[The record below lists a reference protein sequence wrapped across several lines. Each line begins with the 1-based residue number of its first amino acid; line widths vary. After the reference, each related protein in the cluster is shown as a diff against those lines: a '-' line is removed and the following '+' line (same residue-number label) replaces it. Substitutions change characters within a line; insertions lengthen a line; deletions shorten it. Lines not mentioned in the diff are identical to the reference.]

1 MLDLRPELEVAL
13 RLADECGA
21 IALRYQQG
29 GADAL
34 QTEEKAHGGGPV
46 TRADKEVDRR
56 LVEALLEAFPGDT
69 ILAEESHAESR
80 LPPTLRGR
88 REGRCWLID
97 PVDGTRDFARGEPHW
112 AIHIGLAIEGRPL
125 LGVVAEP
132 AKGRLTWGLV
142 EGEGA
147 GASCRDAK
155 GERSVTVASPNRA
168 ALRLV
173 SSKSHSSP
181 RTDEIAARLGVPP
194 DRHQRIGSTGVKI
207 TMVARGEAD
216 VYAHPTAGTKLWDS
230 GAPQA
235 ILEAA
240 GGRLTDLAG
249 QPLRYLDEDIGNRRG
264 LLATSAALQA
274 EVADELASMAADW
287 FP

>member
-1 MLDLRPELEVAL
+1 MLDLRPELDLAL

-29 GADAL
+29 GDEAL

-56 LVEALLEAFPGDT
+56 IVDALLEAFPGDT
-69 ILAEESHAESR
+69 ILAEESHAEAR
-80 LPPTLRGR
+80 LPPDLRGR

-112 AIHIGLAIEGRPL
+112 AIHIGLAVEGRPL

-147 GASCRDAK
+147 GAWCRDAT
-155 GERSVTVASPNRA
+155 GDRTIRVASA
-168 ALRLV
+168 VGDALRLV

-181 RTDEIAARLGVPP
+181 RTDEIATALGVPP
-194 DRHQRIGSTGVKI
+194 ERHQRLGSTGVKI
-207 TMVARGEAD
+207 TRVARGEAD

-240 GGRLTDLAG
+240 GGRLTDLTG
-249 QPLRYLDEDIGNRRG
+249 EPLRYLDEDIGNRRG
-264 LLATSAALQA
+264 LLATSTALHP
-274 EVADELASMAADW
+274 EVAARMSTLAADW
-287 FP
+287 F